1 MSVLDDKKSKL
12 ETGSNTGVYIWA
24 ILIFILIGGGNL
36 IYGLQQ
42 GAHNQERLAK
52 AGDLRVL
59 SQQVAKNAS
68 EASQG
73 REEAFQELINSSKEL
88 QIKLGHLVQGDVS
101 KGLPASPEPYKNDL
115 RTVQRGWNL
124 MKEQADIVS
133 NGKETVLN
141 LHEIANLLNQNIPQM
156 QFFYE
161 RIQDILLD
169 SNAPVQQIVY
179 ATRQRLHAER
189 IMGNL
194 GEVLAGGEG
203 SKEAAET
210 FGTDVD
216 TFGGILNG
224 MLEGDDLLDIQR
236 VRNSEAREA
245 LQQVAELY
253 GPVKT
258 NVDFVI
264 ASVDALNEV
273 HQASDEIFKQAGN
286 MTEFTENLQKAYQQ
300 GRKSEGI
307 ESSLGHPIISGVFGG
322 LILIFLF
329 ILYLRQRKDD
339 RGRTERARVARDE
352 ERRQNE
358 KNQQAIIR
366 LLDEMEGLADGD
378 LTTNATVTEDF
389 TGAIADAM
397 NFTIDQLRN
406 LVATIKESVVKLAN
420 ATDATQNI
428 SRELAQASRN
438 QAQEIT
444 GASAAINEMAVSIEQ
459 VSANASES
467 ATVAEKSVDIAKK
480 GGEVVRNT
488 IQGMDTIREQIQETS
503 KRIKRLGESSQEI
516 GDIVSLINDISD
528 QTNILALN
536 AAIQASMAGEAGRG
550 FAVVADEVQR
560 LAERS
565 GNATK
570 QIEALVKTIQTD
582 TNEAVISMEASTSE
596 VVHGARLAQDAGVA
610 LEEIERVSKSLADL
624 IQNISNAARQ
634 QAASAGHVS
643 NTMNVIQ
650 EITNQTSEGSQNT
663 ATAIGTLAELADELN
678 NSIAGFKLPDEV

>member
-1 MSVLDDKKSKL
+1 MSAADDKKSQVDAG
-12 ETGSNTGVYIWA
+12 TNTGAYIW
-24 ILIFILIGGGNL
+24 LLFIFILFGGGNL
-36 IYGLQQ
+36 WWGLDQN
-42 GAHNQERLAK
+42 NQNQSRLTK
-52 AGDLRVL
+52 AGNLRVL

-73 REEAFQELINSSKEL
+73 TNEAFRALVDSAKEFQAQFNHLDKGDDSKGL
-88 QIKLGHLVQGDVS
+88 APSPDDIRNNQVRKVGQLWTKMSADADTVS
-101 KGLPASPEPYKNDL
+101 KGQD
-115 RTVQRGWNL
+115 TVIGL
-124 MKEQADIVS
+124 Y
-133 NGKETVLN
+133 
-141 LHEIANLLNQNIPQM
+141 EIANQLSQNLPQM
-156 QFFYE
+156 QFLFE
-161 RIQDILLD
+161 KVQDILID
-169 SNAPVQQIVY
+169 SGASGQQVMY
-179 ATRQRLHAER
+179 ATRQLTYAER
-189 IMGNL
+189 INRSFQ
-194 GEVLAGGEG
+194 EVLAGGEDAG
-203 SKEAAET
+203 LAAEN
-210 FGTDVD
+210 FGQDVD
-216 TFGGILNG
+216 IFGEVLTG
-224 MLEGDDLLDIQR
+224 MLEGDEMLGISR
-236 VRNSEAREA
+236 VNNAEARQA
-245 LQQVAELY
+245 LDEIAAKYVD
-253 GPVKT
+253 VKQS
-258 NVDFVI
+258 VEYVI
-264 ASVDALNEV
+264 SNTDQLFEV
-273 HQASDEIFKQAGN
+273 HRASDEIFADAISMLALTDELQNAYDSQSNDFKQ
-286 MTEFTENLQKAYQQ
+286 F
-300 GRKSEGI
+300 
-307 ESSLGHPIISGVFGG
+307 GHPIWSGISGGFI
-322 LILIFLF
+322 LILIIL
-329 ILYLRQRKDD
+329 LYLRQRKDD
-339 RGRTERARVARDE
+339 RGRTERAKLAAE
-352 ERRQNE
+352 GEKLQNE
-358 KNQQAIIR
+358 RNQQAIIR

-406 LVATIKESVVKLAN
+406 LVSTIKDSVVKLAN

-428 SRELAQASRN
+428 SMELAQASRN

-488 IQGMDTIREQIQETS
+488 ITGMDTIREQIQETS

-570 QIEALVKTIQTD
+570 QIEALVKTSQTD
-582 TNEAVISMEASTSE
+582 TNEAVISMEASTAE

-650 EITNQTSEGSQNT
+650 EITNQTSEGTQNT
-663 ATAIGTLAELADELN
+663 ANSIGKLAELADELN
-678 NSIAGFKLPDEV
+678 NSIAGFKLPEEA

>member
-1 MSVLDDKKSKL
+1 MSAADNKKNQL
-12 ETGSNTGVYIWA
+12 ETGSNTNAYIW
-24 ILIFILIGGGNL
+24 LLLLFILIGGVNL
-36 IYGLQQ
+36 TWGLREGQF
-42 GAHNQERLAK
+42 NQSRLTK
-52 AGDLRVL
+52 AGNLRVL

-73 REEAFQELINSSKEL
+73 TEEAFEQLTASTKEF
-88 QIKLGHLVQGDVS
+88 QAQFNHLDRGDDS
-101 KGLPASPEPYKNDL
+101 KGLPPSPASIKANQVKQVADLWFDLNKNAL
-115 RTVQRGWNL
+115 V
-124 MKEQADIVS
+124 VS
-133 NGKETVLN
+133 QGKETVVGLYDISRE
-141 LHEIANLLNQNIPQM
+141 LAATIPQM
-156 QFFYE
+156 QFLYQNV
-161 RIQDILLD
+161 QDILLD
-169 SNAPVQQIVY
+169 TNTSAEQMMY
-179 ATRQRLHAER
+179 TTRQSHYAER
-189 IMGNL
+189 IL
-194 GEVLAGGEG
+194 RSFQKVLAGGDDA
-203 SKEAAET
+203 SIAAEN
-210 FGTDVD
+210 FGHDVD
-216 TFGGILNG
+216 VFGEVLTG
-224 MLEGDDLLDIQR
+224 MLEGDAMMGISR
-236 VRNSEAREA
+236 VNNAEARLA
-245 LQQVAELY
+245 LEDIANQYV
-253 GPVKT
+253 GVKQ

-264 ASVDALNEV
+264 RSTEELFKVHEAADQIFLQANDMLELTELLQDAYE
-273 HQASDEIFKQAGN
+273 
-286 MTEFTENLQKAYQQ
+286 QQ
-300 GRKSEGI
+300 SGDLKRP
-307 ESSLGHPIISGVFGG
+307 GHPYYSAIAGG
-322 LILIFLF
+322 FVLIFL
-329 ILYLRQRKDD
+329 ILLYLRQRKDD
-339 RGRTERARVARDE
+339 RGRTEKARVSADQE
-352 ERRQNE
+352 KLQNE
-358 KNQQAIIR
+358 RNQQAIIR

-397 NFTIDQLRN
+397 NFTIDQLRS
-406 LVATIKESVVKLAN
+406 LVSTIKDSVVKLAN

-428 SRELAQASRN
+428 SIELAQASRN

-516 GDIVSLINDISD
+516 GDIVSLINDISN
-528 QTNILALN
+528 QTNILALT

-650 EITNQTSEGSQNT
+650 EITNQTSEGTQNT
-663 ATAIGTLAELADELN
+663 ASSIGKLAELADELN
-678 NSIAGFKLPDEV
+678 NSIAGFKLPDEA

>member
-1 MSVLDDKKSKL
+1 MSADDKNKQADS
-12 ETGSNTGVYIWA
+12 GSNTGSF
-24 ILIFILIGGGNL
+24 IFALFFFIAVGAANL
-36 IYGLQQ
+36 WYGLLQT
-42 GAHNQERLAK
+42 GHNQSRITK

-59 SQQVAKNAS
+59 SQQIAKNAS

-73 REEAFQELINSSKEL
+73 TEVAFQQLTASVKEFQAKFNHL
-88 QIKLGHLVQGDVS
+88 DKGDDSQGLPPSPDQIKNNQVRLVGD
-101 KGLPASPEPYKNDL
+101 LWRDL
-115 RTVQRGWNL
+115 NAN
-124 MKEQADIVS
+124 ADIVS
-133 NGKETVLN
+133 KGQDTVIGLY
-141 LHEIANLLNQNIPQM
+141 EIGQQLSAAIPQM
-156 QFFYE
+156 QFLSQNV
-161 RIQDILLD
+161 QDILLD
-169 SNAPVQQIVY
+169 AQAQPAQVMY
-179 ATRQRLHAER
+179 ATRQSLYAER
-189 IMGNL
+189 IL
-194 GEVLAGGEG
+194 RSFQKVLQGGEDA
-203 SKEAAET
+203 SMSAEN
-210 FGTDVD
+210 FGHDVD
-216 TFGGILNG
+216 VFGNVVTG
-224 MLEGDDLLDIQR
+224 MLEGDAMLGIDR
-236 VRNSEAREA
+236 VSNAEARQA
-245 LQQVAELY
+245 LDEISNLYVNVKESVDYVIRSTDELFEVHDASEKIFTQTSDMLTLTEQLQVAYDSAGE
-253 GPVKT
+253 
-258 NVDFVI
+258 DF
-264 ASVDALNEV
+264 
-273 HQASDEIFKQAGN
+273 K
-286 MTEFTENLQKAYQQ
+286 KP
-300 GRKSEGI
+300 
-307 ESSLGHPIISGVFGG
+307 GHPIWSGLAGG
-322 LILIFLF
+322 IVVIFLIL
-329 ILYLRQRKDD
+329 LYGRQRKLD
-339 RGRTERARVARDE
+339 RTRTEKARLTADNE
-352 ERRQNE
+352 KLQNE
-358 KNQQAIIR
+358 RNQQAIIR

-397 NFTIDQLRN
+397 NFTIDQLRS
-406 LVATIKESVVKLAN
+406 LVSTIKDSVSKLAN

-428 SRELAQASRN
+428 SMELAQASRN

-459 VSANASES
+459 VSANAAES
-467 ATVAEKSVDIAKK
+467 STVAEKSVEIAKK

-650 EITNQTSEGSQNT
+650 EITNQTSEGTQNT
-663 ATAIGTLAELADELN
+663 ARSIGKLAELADELN
-678 NSIAGFKLPDEV
+678 NSIAGFKLPEEA